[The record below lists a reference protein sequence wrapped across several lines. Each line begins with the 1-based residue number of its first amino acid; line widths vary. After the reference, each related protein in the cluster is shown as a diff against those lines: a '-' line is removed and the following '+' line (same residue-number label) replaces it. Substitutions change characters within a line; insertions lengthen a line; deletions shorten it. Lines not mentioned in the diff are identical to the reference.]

1 MAEVFVKKLTATKYN
16 RGGRLAMPN
25 LNYSSRSKK
34 IQGPKKKKLSV
45 AKKSSQP
52 YIKATSIKGKKKC
65 SFEGCTNLSMTG
77 GVCWTHGAK
86 RLRGKRCNFTG
97 CTIFTQGKQG
107 LCTTHGTKVKR
118 CSVGGCTNQ
127 KGRVCVTHGVRLSYN
142 CTFEGCTKNVVKG
155 GVCVT
160 HGAEVKR
167 CSFEGCTN
175 QVVKAGVCITHGA
188 KKI

>member
-1 MAEVFVKKLTATKYN
+1 
-16 RGGRLAMPN
+16 MPN
-25 LNYSSRSKK
+25 LNYNSSRRSKN
-34 IQGPKKKKLSV
+34 IQGLKKKKISV
-45 AKKSSQP
+45 AKKKSSQP

-65 SFEGCTNLSMTG
+65 SFFEGCTNYSMTG

-97 CTIFTQGKQG
+97 CTIFTQGKRG
-107 LCTTHGTKVKR
+107 LCTAHGTKVKR
-118 CSVGGCTNQ
+118 CSVEGCTNQ
-127 KGRVCVTHGVRLSYN
+127 RGRVCIAHGVRLSYD
-142 CTFEGCTKNVVKG
+142 CTFEGCTNNVVKG

-167 CSFEGCTN
+167 CSFEGCAN

-188 KKI
+188 KMI